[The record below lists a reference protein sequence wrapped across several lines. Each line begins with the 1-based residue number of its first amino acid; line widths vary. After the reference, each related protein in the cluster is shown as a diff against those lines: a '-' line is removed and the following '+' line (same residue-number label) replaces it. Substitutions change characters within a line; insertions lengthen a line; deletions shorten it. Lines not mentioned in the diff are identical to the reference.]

1 MQDMAP
7 VVSLSRP
14 SEAGYNMVVL
24 MVAVTI
30 LMVLTAA
37 ALPMWSQAMKREKEA
52 ELIFRGWQYAEA
64 IRVFQQRHGRLPT
77 RLQELIE
84 VKPRSI
90 RKLWKDPMTKSGE
103 WGLVFQG
110 GVAAPGRGG
119 RELGGGGG
127 LDDGRQDLGRG
138 SRAPRPG
145 EHRTVGP
152 IVGVRS
158 LSEEESIKILF
169 DEESY
174 DQWLFTSEKLA
185 QAITGGGQVG
195 VGGGRTDP
203 RPILPRVQ
211 WLGKPFPPG
220 VQPQQGQAPGGN
232 RLVPGGPPGGGGGQ
246 PVGPDGRPRQQPPR
260 SQPPRDQ

>member
-1 MQDMAP
+1 
-7 VVSLSRP
+7 
-14 SEAGYNMVVL
+14 MVVL

-90 RKLWKDPMTKSGE
+90 RKLWKDPMTESGE
-103 WGLVFQG
+103 WGLVPPGAGAVPG
-110 GVAAPGRGG
+110 GGG
-119 RELGGGGG
+119 QELGGAGGPN
-127 LDDGRQDLGRG
+127 DGRQDRG
-138 SRAPRPG
+138 PRAPRPG
-145 EHRTVGP
+145 EQRSVGP

-158 LSEEESIKILF
+158 LSQEESIRVLF

-174 DQWLFTSEKLA
+174 DQWLFTVEKLT
-185 QAITGGGQVG
+185 QAVTGGGQVG
-195 VGGGRTDP
+195 FGQGRTDP

-220 VQPQQGQAPGGN
+220 LQPQQGQ
-232 RLVPGGPPGGGGGQ
+232 GPGGQ
-246 PVGPDGRPRQQPPR
+246 PATPGGSAGGRGNPSTDSDGRP
-260 SQPPRDQ
+260 D